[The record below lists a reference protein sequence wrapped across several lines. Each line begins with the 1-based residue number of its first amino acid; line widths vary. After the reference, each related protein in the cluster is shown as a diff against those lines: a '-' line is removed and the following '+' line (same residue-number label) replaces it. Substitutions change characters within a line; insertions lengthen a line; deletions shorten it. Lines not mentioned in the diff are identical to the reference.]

1 MHSDPRAPIRLAA
14 YLLRKHLRP
23 EQELH
28 DVLARPE
35 RVRLEIRASA
45 VRLASRLAAKGDTVA
60 LATDRARYLVV
71 RPRCRR
77 IGRSDLHPLRPC
89 SLGPLLERLA
99 AQAFFIRRPPNL
111 SRGAPQPHIC
121 L

>member
-71 RPRCRR
+71 RHRVRR
-77 IGRSDLHPLRPC
+77 IVRSHLHPLRHYTL
-89 SLGPLLERLA
+89 SPLLKRV
-99 AQAFFIRRPPNL
+99 
-111 SRGAPQPHIC
+111 C
-121 L
+121 